1 MIKKNSTNNSSQ
13 ISSKKIVKKKLSKKN
28 CQKNRRKHSSKKYQ
42 VTPSIH
48 QVTPSNTEV
57 TKVNGFHFGKTK
69 MEKKGKS
76 QTNKHRRVLRS
87 SSRPQVDGELKNVE
101 KENSEE
107 KEESVTISEKA
118 ETGVKIIFECIFCG
132 KAFKKKTNLETHER
146 VHTGE
151 KPYSCKYCTK
161 AFKTKG
167 NVKSHE
173 RSFAEQFKF
182 SNFSCKFLYPNNFFQ
197 FEL

>member
-1 MIKKNSTNNSSQ
+1 MVTALKEESYFSNKHKSSDFISNSTCLICDYECITKSEIIKHVQTKHLDIISASSMM
-13 ISSKKIVKKKLSKKN
+13 KN
-28 CQKNRRKHSSKKYQ
+28 K
-42 VTPSIH
+42 
-48 QVTPSNTEV
+48 
-57 TKVNGFHFGKTK
+57 
-69 MEKKGKS
+69 
-76 QTNKHRRVLRS
+76 LRS
-87 SSRPQVDGELKNVE
+87 SGKRTASLKI
-101 KENSEE
+101 SEE
-107 KEESVTISEKA
+107 KEEVVAISEKA
-118 ETGVKIIFECIFCG
+118 ETGVKIISECIFCG

-182 SNFSCKFLYPNNFFQ
+182 TPWIYCCFVFN
-197 FEL
+197 